1 MGGSPVNS
9 QEWAERDARGWAL
22 GSSVEFIL
30 PNGAARSPD
39 ACWIE
44 RSRVFALTREQSQRF
59 APLCPDFVVE
69 LTSPMNRLKKVQA
82 KMREYIDN
90 GAKLGWLLDSDTRT
104 AYLYRAGRTVERLVS
119 PEQLV
124 GESPVAGFVLDLK
137 EIWDPD
143 W

>member
-1 MGGSPVNS
+1 
-9 QEWAERDARGWAL
+9 
-22 GSSVEFIL
+22 
-30 PNGAARSPD
+30 
-39 ACWIE
+39 
-44 RSRVFALTREQSQRF
+44 
-59 APLCPDFVVE
+59 
-69 LTSPMNRLKKVQA
+69 
-82 KMREYIDN
+82 MREYIDN